1 MFNRTFVKCRSLTPR
16 KYLYQVLA
24 MNCGYLH
31 FIDMSYPESSNV
43 LTTQR
48 VLSSADEWFA
58 GHVSPVPRESRVS
71 WKVYDSWV
79 AALTRTLSCI
89 IVERK
94 SHYVRCGRRNENGE
108 IARKER
114 SRKEKGGEEGR
125 DTRDLPPP
133 LPIAMSSLSPSLSPA
148 RCRRL
153 HPLPPPPPPQLA
165 PRAPSPSLVNLT
177 SNLTF
182 VDVGL
187 DDLYV
192 LVDAFVAHLLL
203 VKLDIH
209 AHNSTSS
216 CGTWFVTRLLFH
228 RAPVTFT

>member
-1 MFNRTFVKCRSLTPR
+1 MYAAEGGTRTVR
-16 KYLYQVLA
+16 
-24 MNCGYLH
+24 
-31 FIDMSYPESSNV
+31 
-43 LTTQR
+43 
-48 VLSSADEWFA
+48 
-58 GHVSPVPRESRVS
+58 SRV
-71 WKVYDSWV
+71 KND
-79 AALTRTLSCI
+79 RGK
-89 IVERK
+89 ERK
-94 SHYVRCGRRNENGE
+94 G
-108 IARKER
+108 
-114 SRKEKGGEEGR
+114 KGGEEGR

-133 LPIAMSSLSPSLSPA
+133 LPIAISSLSPA

-153 HPLPPPPPPQLA
+153 HPPPPQLA
-165 PRAPSPSLVNLT
+165 PRAPSPSLVTLT